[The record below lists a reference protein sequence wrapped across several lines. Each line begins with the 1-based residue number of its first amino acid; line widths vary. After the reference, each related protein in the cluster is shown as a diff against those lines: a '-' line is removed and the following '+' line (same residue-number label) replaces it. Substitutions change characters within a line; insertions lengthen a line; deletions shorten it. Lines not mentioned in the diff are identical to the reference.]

1 MQKIKLAVLE
11 NLIKKKVTSKEL
23 DFILQISQYQ
33 NEAGEIRG
41 VYYRDFSDCM
51 SIQSFYDVKASLK
64 EKGIIEVK
72 KNSDID
78 YDITILGNDFTDKD
92 FSVGY
97 INTSHAVFKN
107 RNFKA
112 LKANE
117 KLLVMNLM
125 KITYGN
131 KGSWKIGAHKFFERY
146 KELFGVTLR
155 VIRSYMHSIKQF
167 FHISLCKFK
176 YLIIPKSNIY
186 QNREPGEKSGNQ
198 IYAESIVRTLCRRS
212 RIKEYGKKDLEDT
225 ADLIW
230 QYQKRF
236 QSLSLDIVDAL
247 AEALNKSLSIINADP
262 SEKEQHKLNP
272 RLIHKKLLEML

>member
-1 MQKIKLAVLE
+1 MTVLE

-23 DFILQISQYQ
+23 DFILHISQYQ

-78 YDITILGNDFTDKD
+78 YDITICGNDFTDKD
-92 FSVGY
+92 FSAGY

-107 RNFKA
+107 QNFKA
-112 LKANE
+112 MKANE
-117 KLLVMNLM
+117 KLMVMDLM
-125 KITYGN
+125 KITYSN
-131 KGSWKIGAHKFFERY
+131 KGSWQIGASKFLERY
-146 KELFGVTLR
+146 KGLFGVTLR

-167 FHISLCKFK
+167 FHVSLRKFK
-176 YLIIPKSNIY
+176 YLIIPKQDIY
-186 QNREPGEKSGNQ
+186 HQDPGERSGNQ
-198 IYAESIVRTLCRRS
+198 IYAESIVRTLCRRAK
-212 RIKEYGKKDLEDT
+212 IKEYMERDLEDT
-225 ADLIW
+225 AALIW
-230 QYQKRF
+230 QYQRRF

-247 AEALNKSLSIINADP
+247 GEALNKSLSIINAD
-262 SEKEQHKLNP
+262 SAEKKQHKLNP

>member
-1 MQKIKLAVLE
+1 MQKIKLTVLE

-97 INTSHAVFKN
+97 ISTSHAIFKN
-107 RNFKA
+107 QKFKG

-117 KLLVMNLM
+117 KLLVMDLM
-125 KITYGN
+125 KITYSN
-131 KGSWKIGAHKFFERY
+131 KGSWKIGAHEFFKRY

-167 FHISLCKFK
+167 FHVSLCKFK
-176 YLIIPKSNIY
+176 YLIIPKTDIY
-186 QNREPGEKSGNQ
+186 QRESGEKSGNQ
-198 IYAESIVRTLCRRS
+198 IYAESIVKTLCRRAK
-212 RIKEYGKKDLEDT
+212 IKEYGKNDLKDT
-225 ADLIW
+225 ATLIW

-236 QSLSLDIVDAL
+236 QSLSMDIVDAL
-247 AEALNKSLSIINADP
+247 AVALNKSLSIINVDP
-262 SEKEQHKLNP
+262 SEKGQHKLNP
-272 RLIHKKLLEML
+272 RLIHKNLLELL